1 MKDRSEA
8 TAAAARSKERKADL
22 ARLREIRRP
31 NVRAW
36 LRAQLEIERAKDE
49 AKRQLEKAKEAI
61 ASFGASLDALAC
73 AWMAPALKMAPQP
86 RDGRGDAMWRA
97 IVESQPLV
105 GGPNGIDG
113 PFAVPPAELRWIG
126 QMSQGKTKW
135 PGTNIV
141 EPTDADLAMVLY
153 GTDDDAAQGTIRRRR
168 KEYEV
173 WVADRA
179 NDIRQAAEGSE
190 RAEKRMRGR
199 PPRRSPPRRNRE
211 G

>member
-1 MKDRSEA
+1 MKDRGEA
-8 TAAAARSKERKADL
+8 TDAAARRKERKAEL

-31 NVRAW
+31 SVRAR
-36 LRAQLEIERAKDE
+36 LQAQLEIERAKDE
-49 AKRQLEKAKEAI
+49 AKRQLERAKEAI
-61 ASFGASLDALAC
+61 ADFGASLDALAC

-113 PFAVPPAELRWIG
+113 PYEVPPAELRWIG
-126 QMSQGKTKW
+126 QMSQAKAKW
-135 PGTNIV
+135 PGTNIL

-153 GTDDDAAQGTIRRRR
+153 GTDDDAAQLKIRIRRI
-168 KEYEV
+168 EYRQWET
-173 WVADRA
+173 DRA
-179 NDIRQAAEGSE
+179 NNIRQASGGSE
-190 RAEKRMRGR
+190 GAEKRMRGG
-199 PPRRSPPRRNRE
+199 PPRRSPPRRKRE

>member
-1 MKDRSEA
+1 MARPRE
-8 TAAAARSKERKADL
+8 AAAEAARRKERKAL

-36 LRAQLEIERAKDE
+36 LQAHLELERAKDE
-49 AKRQLEKAKEAI
+49 AKRQLERAKEAI
-61 ASFGASLDALAC
+61 ANFGASLDALAC
-73 AWMAPALKMAPQP
+73 AWMAPTLKMAPQP

-97 IVESQPLV
+97 IVESQPMV

-113 PFAVPPAELRWIG
+113 PYAVPPAELRWIG
-126 QMSQGKTKW
+126 QMSQAKGKW

-153 GTDDDAAQGTIRRRR
+153 GTDDDAAQRTIRQRRG
-168 KEYEV
+168 EYDR

-179 NDIRQAAEGSE
+179 NDSRQAADGSE
-190 RAEKRMRGR
+190 RAEKRMRGG
-199 PPRRSPPRRNRE
+199 PPRRSPPRRHRK